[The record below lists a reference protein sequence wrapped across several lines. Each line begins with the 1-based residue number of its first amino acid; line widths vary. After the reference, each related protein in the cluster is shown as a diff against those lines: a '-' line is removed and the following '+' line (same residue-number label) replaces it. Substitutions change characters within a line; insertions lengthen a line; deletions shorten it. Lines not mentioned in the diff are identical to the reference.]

1 MHPEETVRDIFNL
14 YNADTDRE
22 SVIELPA
29 EDLHALAID
38 WSHMN
43 KLLEELRE
51 TFTITSALTKEIA
64 DRIAI
69 GFEKRDLVR
78 DFLGRT
84 VPRADFEAEM
94 QAHKIEQNYR

>member
-43 KLLEELRE
+43 LSL
-51 TFTITSALTKEIA
+51 IHI
-64 DRIAI
+64 
-69 GFEKRDLVR
+69 
-78 DFLGRT
+78 
-84 VPRADFEAEM
+84 
-94 QAHKIEQNYR
+94 